1 MHTNHA
7 VAPPWP
13 IGRKGEILCFCAGSR
28 IRAKHVPASKYR
40 RQRALRQRALRALVE
55 FKLGI
60 IQLGIK
66 AMTTTGENITNN
78 WVTLR
83 SMDTDAKYF
92 FAGST
97 SLDGVPLPMRRR
109 MRRHVAQPK
118 KLAGPSSSPPSKEPS
133 QESQQ
138 YGGEIPRRR
147 NVVIEMD
154 SSVPGFQMDFV
165 ITEGGDGGG
174 GDDSGDDDDDD
185 DDDDD
190 GNGGGGR
197 RSSSSTPRRSNP
209 PLLFDVGPALRLLLS
224 KAMLEDKEIMKIIQN
239 SLLGHMVFS
248 KSQHEEESEWHKEL
262 EIVLEGVCKD
272 INQNGNVK
280 QELKAKVSTLY
291 VEQRGKDTERSIEKA
306 CLEYQRGVGS
316 LFQSALA
323 SYGHKEGNKGGRCY
337 LWCLAASETERN
349 MEEWQLPIQDIAR

>member
-1 MHTNHA
+1 
-7 VAPPWP
+7 
-13 IGRKGEILCFCAGSR
+13 
-28 IRAKHVPASKYR
+28 
-40 RQRALRQRALRALVE
+40 
-55 FKLGI
+55 
-60 IQLGIK
+60 
-66 AMTTTGENITNN
+66 MTTTGENITNN

-138 YGGEIPRRR
+138 YGGEIPRR

-165 ITEGGDGGG
+165 ITQCDDGGG

-190 GNGGGGR
+190 EDGSGGS
-197 RSSSSTPRRSNP
+197 RSSSSSPRRSNP
-209 PLLFDVGPALRLLLS
+209 PLHFDVGPALRLFLS
-224 KAMLEDKEIMKIIQN
+224 KRMLEDEEVMTILQN

-248 KSQHEEESEWHKEL
+248 KSQDEEKSEWHEEL
-262 EIVLEGVCKD
+262 EKVLEGVCKD
-272 INQNGNVK
+272 INQNENVK
-280 QELKAKVSTLY
+280 EELKGKVSALY
-291 VEQRGKDTERSIEKA
+291 VEQRGNDTARSIEKA

-316 LFQSALA
+316 VFQSALA
-323 SYGHKEGNKGGRCY
+323 SYRHQEDNKGGRCY
-337 LWCLAASETERN
+337 LWCLAASEAEVET
-349 MEEWQLPIQDIAR
+349 WQLPIQDIAR